1 MYFLIAG
8 YIITIKITDDM
19 FACYLN
25 DINVYMF
32 IMCTSCVIVGG
43 NKKGLEEY
51 QLSHSI
57 LKFLN
62 YLGGFR

>member
-1 MYFLIAG
+1 
-8 YIITIKITDDM
+8 M